1 MFGIT
6 SPEPV
11 SKDFAVL
18 PENIDAVAMFCR
30 MGTQWRVGMNGREGL
45 DLSLLP
51 WFLTLYPSDGP
62 RQLLEDL
69 QVMERTVL
77 EESAKED

>member
-6 SPEPV
+6 PPEPV
-11 SKDFAVL
+11 NKDYAVL

-51 WFLTLYPSDGP
+51 WLLTLYPSDEP